1 VNLVA
6 EEKQKRM
13 TKQKRVVYEVLAS
26 TKSHPTADWIY
37 QQARREVPDISL
49 GTIYRNL
56 QVLLVE
62 HRICEL
68 NYGKGQSRFDAN
80 PRPHYHFVCEH
91 CGQVIDFPDGAQPVQ
106 PQLLAQAPGIVHS
119 YRLECY
125 GTCYECQ
132 KSAEI
137 AKQQMRQLI

>member
-1 VNLVA
+1 MNLVP

-56 QVLLVE
+56 QVLLTE
-62 HRICEL
+62 NKIREL

-80 PRPHYHFVCEH
+80 YLPHHHFVCEQ
-91 CGQVIDFPDGAQPVQ
+91 CGQVTDFPMGAPSVS
-106 PQLLAQAPGIVHS
+106 PQLLTMAPGQVHG

-125 GTCYECQ
+125 GVCRECMEN
-132 KSAEI
+132 AEV
-137 AKQQMRQLI
+137 AK

>member
-1 VNLVA
+1 MVP

-13 TKQKRVVYEVLAS
+13 TKQKRVVFEVLAS

-56 QVLLVE
+56 QVLLSE
-62 HRICEL
+62 QKIREL

-80 PRPHYHFVCEH
+80 PMPHHHFVCEQ
-91 CGQVIDFPDGAQPVQ
+91 CGQVIDFPMGAPPVS
-106 PQLLAQAPGIVHS
+106 PQLLALAPGHVQG

-125 GTCYECQ
+125 GLCRDCLE
-132 KSAEI
+132 SVEI
-137 AKQQMRQLI
+137 AK